1 MRMMLFGGG
10 LAGRLAASRLASHCA
25 EHLAGIVWD
34 ESTGDR
40 PLLPAVPF
48 FHAGDCRGV
57 ADTAFCSGYGGILS
71 EELLRAFPGGC
82 YNAHPSLLPNY
93 RGRHAIQW
101 AIASGERELGVSIHT
116 MTPAIDRG
124 EVLLVR
130 RRHFGIKAD
139 LGEISRELADMAA
152 DMLVELCQRLQ
163 AGEVP
168 APLATASPE
177 GPYWRRRRP
186 EDGRV
191 SWQANAAHIV
201 DLVRAGSAD
210 YPAYAHLP
218 DGTRVAF
225 TGYLAGGTPGEVLLA
240 SPEGCLIAAADGVVW
255 LKCDQPLKIGDILE

>member
-130 RRHFGIKAD
+130 RRHFGPEAD

-163 AGEVP
+163 AGGCPGPPGHGFPGGTLLAP
-168 APLATASPE
+168 APA
-177 GPYWRRRRP
+177 
-186 EDGRV
+186 
-191 SWQANAAHIV
+191 
-201 DLVRAGSAD
+201 
-210 YPAYAHLP
+210 
-218 DGTRVAF
+218 
-225 TGYLAGGTPGEVLLA
+225 
-240 SPEGCLIAAADGVVW
+240 
-255 LKCDQPLKIGDILE
+255 